1 MVSLI
6 NQKPEKIKT
15 IELIKRLLPTLL
27 FIVGVSLVI
36 LSIFFMVMF
45 VFLLA
50 INNVNNFYSKC
61 YITM

>member
-6 NQKPEKIKT
+6 NQKPDKINT

-50 INNVNNFYSKC
+50 INNVN
-61 YITM
+61 ITSFLIANL

>member
-6 NQKPEKIKT
+6 NQKPDKIKT

-45 VFLLA
+45 VYLLA
-50 INNVNNFYSKC
+50 INNVNNFYSKY